1 MHWQLSERSDWK
13 VFHFSCAQSQDHAA
27 DLRPH
32 NIRCNAVACQIGK
45 ISCDT
50 FESDITAVFIG
61 ETEFIITGKIIAQDR
76 HHLLSSIL
84 HYKTSIV
91 QSFF

>member
-1 MHWQLSERSDWK
+1 MLP
-13 VFHFSCAQSQDHAA
+13 QDHAA

-32 NIRCNAVACQIGK
+32 NIRCNAGACQIGK

-91 QSFF
+91 QSFFLNNRV